1 MAIEKTFS
9 MIKPDAVK
17 RNLIGSIIRDLE
29 DIGLRIVAAKF
40 TWMSEKQAE
49 CFYMV
54 HKDRN
59 FFPELVQTMASGPVF
74 LQVLEGE
81 KAVFK
86 NREVMGDTD
95 PKKALKGTIRNKYG
109 ISIGE
114 NSIHGSD
121 SLQTALEEISYWF
134 AKNEIVR

>member
-1 MAIEKTFS
+1 MVIEKTFS

-17 RNLIGSIIRDLE
+17 RNLIGSIVKELE
-29 DIGLRIVAAKF
+29 DYGLCVVAAKF
-40 TWMSEKQAE
+40 CWMNRKQVE
-49 CFYMV
+49 DFYLI
-54 HKDRN
+54 HKDRP
-59 FFPELVQTMASGPVF
+59 FFPELVQAMISGPVF
-74 LQVLEGE
+74 LQVLKGE
-81 KAVFK
+81 EAISK

-121 SLQTALEEISYWF
+121 SLKTALEEISYWF
-134 AKNEIVR
+134 ARNEIIG

>member
-9 MIKPDAVK
+9 IIKPDAVR
-17 RNLIGSIIRDLE
+17 RNLVGSIIKDLE
-29 DIGLRIVAAKF
+29 NNGLRIVAAKF
-40 TWMSEKQAE
+40 CWMNKKQAE
-49 CFYMV
+49 SFYIV
-54 HKDRN
+54 HKDRP
-59 FFPELVQTMASGPVF
+59 FFFELVQIMTSGPVF

-81 KAVFK
+81 LAISK
-86 NREVMGDTD
+86 NRDIMGDTD

-121 SLQTALEEISYWF
+121 SSKNALEEISYWF
-134 AKNEIVR
+134 SKNEIFE